1 MGYLANN
8 REGLSINT
16 EFKLGD
22 LVVSAG
28 AGFYYELERTNN
40 KFSFSHNNTTGLILS
55 RISYFSS
62 GYGPYAQLNSYYR
75 GVFEEVNVG
84 NRYALDTTY
93 WDEDIND
100 SITGNLEFTNE
111 NPFFDKFYCS
121 SGLTF
126 KI

>member
-1 MGYLANN
+1 MRIVTLPLKWMNSLISNLYL
-8 REGLSINT
+8 
-16 EFKLGD
+16 
-22 LVVSAG
+22 
-28 AGFYYELERTNN
+28 GFLI
-40 KFSFSHNNTTGLILS
+40 SFSHNTTGLILS

-100 SITGNLEFTNE
+100 SITGNLEFINE

-121 SGLTF
+121 SDLHLKYKANHWSEVQKTQSIF
-126 KI
+126 N